1 MTDFSTPK
9 LIPPFRFA
17 IVEEGVFRGAYPTEK
32 NCRFLRRL
40 KLKTI
45 ISLTP
50 KKPSKVMIGFC
61 EQENIT
67 LKHFHVPKIK
77 DDVPISSSQMVQIIQ
92 LIIDPVNLPV
102 YVHCLDGA
110 DITGL
115 VIMCLRKLQN
125 YNLSV
130 IFTEFSRFTRAGSLS
145 SAESEFVETF
155 KAEIEIGLQIPP
167 WLWQGVRC
175 SKHPTLKLKLINPPF
190 PPPQPTPPPP
200 IATTNTREKKQ
211 KEGRIRKEF
220 EVGAF
225 SQQSKEGSFS
235 RDLQALSLEGIPP
248 QVNKTV

>member
-1 MTDFSTPK
+1 MSDFSTPK
-9 LIPPFRFA
+9 LIPPFRYA

-32 NCRFLRRL
+32 NFRFLRRL

-50 KKPSKVMIGFC
+50 KRPSKVIVGFS
-61 EQENIT
+61 EQEGIV
-67 LKHFHVPKIK
+67 LKHFHVPKFK
-77 DDVPISSSQMVQIIQ
+77 DDVPISSSQMVQLLQ
-92 LIIDPVNLPV
+92 LIIDPNNLPV
-102 YVHCLDGA
+102 YIHCLDGS

-175 SKHPTLKLKLINPPF
+175 SKHPTLKLKLLNPPG
-190 PPPQPTPPPP
+190 PPIPTPVTAPP
-200 IATTNTREKKQ
+200 ARDKKQ
-211 KEGRIRKEF
+211 KEGGLRKEF

-225 SQQSKEGSFS
+225 SQQNKEMGSFS

-248 QVNKTV
+248 PPHSNKIV